1 MGDIS
6 TYIVALHRLDRTRN
20 NNNNENNNDNNNN
33 NNGLLTVY
41 LPSGPSPVNK
51 LQYIKKEKL

>member
-6 TYIVALHRLDRTRN
+6 TYIVALHRLDRTHN
-20 NNNNENNNDNNNN
+20 NNNNNNNN
-33 NNGLLTVY
+33 NKNNGLLTVY